1 MCLVVQKTKLSAA
14 KSDMSPEMADEAKVK
29 AKWALHAQHDL
40 TVANISSYDYNAHM
54 ILILKSG
61 KNDERH

>member
-1 MCLVVQKTKLSAA
+1 MTAEK
-14 KSDMSPEMADEAKVK
+14 PNEAKVK
-29 AKWALHAQHDL
+29 AKWALYAQHDL
-40 TVANISSYDYNAHM
+40 TVANISGYDYNTRK